1 MALTRADLAAKV
13 RSKVGLS
20 TSESM
25 IYVAS
30 FFDLLK
36 EEAEEAGT
44 IKLNGFGNFTVKEK
58 KARKGRNPQ
67 TGEAIIIGERKV
79 VKFKPSVVFK
89 SEINK
94 KYKNGTAGRTDR
106 RDK

>member
-1 MALTRADLAAKV
+1 MALTKADLANKV

-25 IYVAS
+25 AYVAS
-30 FFDLLK
+30 FFDLIK
-36 EEAEEAGT
+36 AEAEDAGT
-44 IKLNGFGNFTVKEK
+44 IKLNGFGNFAVKEK

-67 TGEAIIIGERKV
+67 TGEAIIISERKV

-94 KYKNGTAGRTDR
+94 KYKNGTAG
-106 RDK
+106 K

>member
-20 TSESM
+20 TAESM
-25 IYVAS
+25 TYVAS
-30 FFDLLK
+30 FFDLIK
-36 EEAEEAGT
+36 AEAEEAGT
-44 IKLNGFGNFTVKEK
+44 IKFNGFGNFTVKEK

-67 TGEAIIIGERKV
+67 TGEAIIISERKV

-94 KYKNGTAGRTDR
+94 KYKNGTEGR

>member
-1 MALTRADLAAKV
+1 MALTKADLANKV

-25 IYVAS
+25 AYVAS
-30 FFDLLK
+30 FFDLIK
-36 EEAEEAGT
+36 TEAEDAEI
-44 IKLNGFGNFTVKEK
+44 IKFNGFGNFTVKEK

-67 TGEAIIIGERKV
+67 TGEVIIISERKV

-94 KYKNGTAGRTDR
+94 KYKNGTAV
-106 RDK
+106 K